1 MQYKI
6 LTTLSKRTLL
16 VIIIVEFIVSSALV
30 FYLVL
35 RKYNPS
41 ISLVASGQTYNDSL
55 ALNNNI
61 TISKSDIKPSFGL
74 PLRLKIPII
83 GVDSAVEYV
92 GLTADGAMD
101 TPKNQADVAWY
112 QLGKRPGENGRA
124 VIAGHYGWKAK
135 KESAF
140 DNLYK
145 LRAGDKIYVED
156 DDGYTIIFVV
166 SGNRRYKENADAVDV
181 FTSNDG
187 KAHLSLITCEGT
199 WDEIS
204 KSYPNRLVVFA
215 EKEY

>member
-6 LTTLSKRTLL
+6 LTTFSKRTLL
-16 VIIIVEFIVSSALV
+16 IIIIVEFIISSVSV

-35 RKYNPS
+35 RNFNPS
-41 ISLVASGQTYNDSL
+41 TSLVASSQTHNHSL

-61 TISKSDIKPSFGL
+61 TISNSDIKPSFGL

-92 GLTADGAMD
+92 GLTVNGAMD

-124 VIAGHYGWKAK
+124 VIAGHYGWKGK

-145 LRAGDKIYVED
+145 LRTGDKIYVED
-156 DDGYTIIFVV
+156 DEGYTIIFVV
-166 SGNRRYKENADAVDV
+166 SGNRRYNKDVVASEV
-181 FTSNDG
+181 FTSTDG
-187 KAHLSLITCEGT
+187 KAYLSLITCEGE
-199 WDEIS
+199 WDKVS
-204 KSYPNRLVVFA
+204 KSYPSRLVVFA
-215 EKEY
+215 EKE